1 MRTRVGKQK
10 ECMTKFTESQFM
22 SILHLV
28 RKGDLERLRGLD
40 IEEFGRL
47 VSALLNEN
55 IVIVFTPDPDDIPF

>member
-10 ECMTKFTESQFM
+10 ERMTKFTESQFM

-47 VSALLNEN
+47 VSALLDEN